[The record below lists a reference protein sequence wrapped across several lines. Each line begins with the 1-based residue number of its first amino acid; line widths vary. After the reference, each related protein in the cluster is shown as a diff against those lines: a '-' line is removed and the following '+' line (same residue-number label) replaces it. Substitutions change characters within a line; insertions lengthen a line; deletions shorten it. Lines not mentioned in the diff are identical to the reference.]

1 MLPCSDAHQHTQTH
15 RQAAA
20 QIFERNPGELC
31 TEIVVED
38 EQTQNR
44 FHYRVQDTP
53 GAPTGPKRTLPVTGQ
68 RCSSQLRQKPLMW
81 LTSSLASVQFS
92 LGTLMLQVLALAAC
106 STVTM
111 ELCDLCHA
119 ACGLRYASS
128 LEI

>member
-1 MLPCSDAHQHTQTH
+1 MLPFMMHISTLKTH

-53 GAPTGPKRTLPVTGQ
+53 GAPTEPKRTLPVTGQ
-68 RCSSQLRQKPLMW
+68 RCSSQSRQQPVLMW

-92 LGTLMLQVLALAAC
+92 LDTFMLQVLALAAC

-111 ELCDLCHA
+111 GLCDLCHA
-119 ACGLRYASS
+119 ARG
-128 LEI
+128 